1 MGSIPGD
8 LRLAGV
14 NKGARVSEEA
24 AEAIEAPQVSD
35 PNRFRALFVIA
46 IAQLMI
52 VLDASIVNLAIPSAQ
67 KDLGISP
74 QDVQWVVT
82 AYTLAFGGF
91 LLLGGRIADYVGR
104 KRVFII
110 GLLGFA
116 AASLLGGLA
125 TTSGLL
131 FGARALQGVFAALLA
146 PAALALITVT
156 FHDPKERA
164 KAFGVFGAI
173 SGGGAAIG
181 LLLGGV
187 LTEFLSWRWC
197 LAVNTPIAIIAAL
210 LAVRFVRE
218 SKAEGDTSY
227 DIPGAITVTGGLLA
241 LVYGFT
247 QAAPAGYEDSAH
259 WTDPSTLA
267 WFGLAAI
274 LLTAFFESRSAHPL
288 LPLRVIKNTNRAGA
302 YISAL
307 MVGAGMFAMFLFLG
321 IFMQTI
327 LGYSPVK
334 AGIAFLPFSLGI
346 ILAAGV
352 AARLLPQFGPR
363 PLMIPGLLAGAS
375 GMLWLAQLEPE
386 TNYFTHI
393 LPAMVV
399 MSVGMAFV
407 FIPTATVAL
416 HAIDQHDAGVG
427 SAMINTSQQVG
438 GSLGTALM
446 NTVAVTATS
455 SYLVA
460 NGPDAMPSALTHGFT
475 YGFYVGA
482 GLLLTAAIVVFF
494 MIRIGADAVDEQDE
508 PVAHVG

>member
-1 MGSIPGD
+1 
-8 LRLAGV
+8 
-14 NKGARVSEEA
+14 VSEE
-24 AEAIEAPQVSD
+24 EVVTSDAPPVSD
-35 PNRFRALFVIA
+35 PNRFRALAVIA

-74 QDVQWVVT
+74 ENVQWVVT

-91 LLLGGRIADYVGR
+91 LLLGGRIADFVGR

-110 GLLGFA
+110 GLIGFA

-125 TTSGLL
+125 MNAGLL

-197 LAVNTPIAIIAAL
+197 LAVNTPIAIVAAL

-218 SKAEGDTSY
+218 SRAEGNTSY
-227 DIPGAITVTGGLLA
+227 DIPGAVTVTGGLLA

-247 QAAPAGYEDSAH
+247 QAAPQGYEDSAH
-259 WTDPSTLA
+259 WTDPKTLA
-267 WFGLAAI
+267 WFALSAV
-274 LLTAFFESRSAHPL
+274 LLTAFFIIENRSTHPL
-288 LPLRVIKNTNRAGA
+288 LPMRVIRNTNRAGA

-321 IFMQTI
+321 IYMQTI
-327 LGYSPVK
+327 LGYSPVQ
-334 AGIAFLPFSLGI
+334 AGIAFLPFSVGI
-346 ILAAGV
+346 ILSAGI

-363 PLMIPGLLAGAS
+363 PLMIPGLLAGSA
-375 GMLWLAQLEPE
+375 GMLWLAQLEPQ

-399 MSVGMAFV
+399 LSVGMAFV

-416 HAIDQHDAGVG
+416 HAIDPHDAGVG

-446 NTVAVTATS
+446 NTVAVSATA

-460 NGPDAMPSALTHGFT
+460 NGPESMPAALTHGFT

-482 GLLLTAAIVVFF
+482 GLLASAAVVVFF
-494 MIRIGADAVDEQDE
+494 MIRIGPDAVDEQDE
-508 PVAHVG
+508 PVAHMG

>member
-1 MGSIPGD
+1 MP
-8 LRLAGV
+8 
-14 NKGARVSEEA
+14 EEKVVTT
-24 AEAIEAPQVSD
+24 EAPPVSD
-35 PNRFRALFVIA
+35 PNRFKALAVIA

-67 KDLGISP
+67 ADLGITP
-74 QDVQWVVT
+74 ENVQWVVT

-116 AASLLGGLA
+116 GASLLGGLA
-125 TTSGLL
+125 MNAGLL

-156 FHDPKERA
+156 FHEPKERA

-187 LTEFLSWRWC
+187 LTEYLSWRWC
-197 LAVNTPIAIIAAL
+197 LAVNTPIAILAAL

-218 SKAEGDTSY
+218 SKAEGNTSY

-247 QAAPAGYEDSAH
+247 QAAPKGYEDSAH
-259 WTDPSTLA
+259 WTDPSTLV
-267 WFGLAAI
+267 WFVLSAI
-274 LLTAFFESRSAHPL
+274 LLTAFFIIESRSSHPL
-288 LPLRVIKNTNRAGA
+288 LPMRVIRNTNRAGA

-327 LGYSPVK
+327 LGYSPVQ

-346 ILAAGV
+346 ILSAGI
-352 AARLLPQFGPR
+352 AARLLPQVGPR
-363 PLMIPGLLAGAS
+363 PLMIPGLLAGAA

-393 LPAMVV
+393 LPAMVI

-446 NTVAVTATS
+446 NTVAVTATA
-455 SYLVA
+455 SYLAA
-460 NGPDAMPSALTHGFT
+460 NGGQNMPAALTHGFT
-475 YGFYVGA
+475 HGFYVGA
-482 GLLLTAAIVVFF
+482 GLLAAAAVVVFF
-494 MIRIGADAVDEQDE
+494 MIRIGPDAVDEQDE
-508 PVAHVG
+508 PVAHMG